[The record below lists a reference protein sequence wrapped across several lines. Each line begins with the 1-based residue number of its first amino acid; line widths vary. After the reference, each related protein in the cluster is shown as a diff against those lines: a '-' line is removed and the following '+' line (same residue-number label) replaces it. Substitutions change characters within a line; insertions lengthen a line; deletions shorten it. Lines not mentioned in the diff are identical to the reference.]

1 MKKKIICLL
10 LSVVMCL
17 SMALTMVG
25 CSTDNSSGSDAFVIM
40 TENLDG
46 LFNPF
51 FSTSAADGTIV
62 AMTQIGMLASK
73 LNENGEVDVA
83 YGENESTVTLDFEQS
98 ELNENNETV
107 YTFVLKNGIKYSD
120 GHPLTMEDVLFNL
133 YVYLDPV
140 YTGSATIYS
149 TDIKGLAAYRNQTE
163 GADNDDNSEDE
174 INAIASANAEN
185 RVMTLVQLYW
195 AESNRLTDKGGLGQ
209 TNEVSYEN
217 MVAAI
222 KAYNIQ
228 SDSGYLSAVAT
239 TDKQSEVTY
248 EYLLADYELA
258 LTYFKEELE
267 NDYKNAKDAYT
278 EDPYKSHPEFQNEVF
293 CFMFTE
299 GFITPEYEKIPG
311 TNKDDKS
318 KIKNFVYN
326 YNKDAITTKE
336 AAINKVYTDTV
347 TNRLD
352 QILMFWATASKLTT
366 EFTAK
371 AKEVILREGS
381 NGDSL
386 IVPNIEGI
394 VSLGHTTEV
403 DSITVNGTK
412 YDIAH
417 QHNAD
422 GTPKNDNEYDVLQI
436 TINGVDPKAVWNFAF
451 SVAPQ
456 HYYGKG
462 SPVGVDIANN
472 KFGVEFSS
480 FDYMR
485 DVLQTPDNNKLPMG
499 AGAYK
504 VTDRAG
510 SDNPDRND
518 FFSNN
523 IVYFKANNYFE
534 TVGKGLN
541 NPKIEKIRYQVV
553 SATNALA
560 ALEEGSVHYITPQ
573 YSKDNYTKITELEK
587 GHFESLITDQLGYGY
602 IGINA
607 SKVTDIN
614 IRKAIMCAMN
624 TTLALDYYA
633 SGTASQIYWPMSKVS
648 WAYPK
653 GDGDDI
659 TNDKGYPQAGGVYS
673 EADAITAIQGYMQAA
688 GVGEGHPD
696 LSITF
701 TIAGSNLN
709 DHPTYKTFR
718 DAQTL
723 LNSLGWD
730 VTVEPDTQ
738 ALTKLA
744 TGSLEV
750 WAAAWGSTIDPDL
763 YQVYHKNST
772 ATSTLAWGYPYIK
785 SSNGPEKDILNNL
798 STKIEEARET
808 TDRATRSEL
817 YKEAMSLILDLAI
830 ELPVYQRSTV
840 YVYNTSI
847 INPDSVPDVV
857 NPYSS
862 PLDRIWE
869 LEFEEGAFSG
879 SSTTSGS
886 VLLII
891 FIAIIGAAI
900 IAIVIKLLTGRTKKI
915 SMKAYAVSI
924 GDIEAGLLKFPS
936 LTEEKKEKH
945 TKSRKK
951 VKNEVPEINEETPE
965 EGGTEEC

>member
-1 MKKKIICLL
+1 MTKKIICMLL
-10 LSVVMCL
+10 CIAMCL
-17 SMALTMVG
+17 PMALSLTG
-25 CSTDNSSGSDAFVIM
+25 CSNGNSGSDAFVIM

-51 FSTSAADGTIV
+51 FSTSATDGTIV
-62 AMTQIGMLASK
+62 SMTQIGMLSSK
-73 LNENGEVDVA
+73 LNEAGEVDVA
-83 YGENESTVTLDFEQS
+83 FGQNEATVTLDFEQS
-98 ELNENNETV
+98 ELNEAGETV

-149 TDIKGLAAYRNQTE
+149 TDIKGLAAYRNQSL
-163 GADNDDNSEDE
+163 GADSDNNSEDA
-174 INAIASANAEN
+174 INANAQSRAEQ
-185 RVMTLVQLYW
+185 RIMTLVQLYDATNKKLNGSSASTYNVPY
-195 AESNRLTDKGGLGQ
+195 AE
-209 TNEVSYEN
+209 
-217 MVAAI
+217 MVKAI
-222 KAYNIQ
+222 KEYNI
-228 SDSGYLSAVAT
+228 STDLGYLNAVAT
-239 TDKQSEVTY
+239 SDKQKDVTY
-248 EYLLADYELA
+248 QNLLNDYELA
-258 LTYFKEELE
+258 LKYFREELE
-267 NDYKNAKDAYT
+267 TDFQNAKDSFT
-278 EDPYKSHPEFQNEVF
+278 EEPYKSHPEFQDEVF
-293 CFMFTE
+293 CFMFSW
-299 GFITPEYEKIPG
+299 GKITPVYAKIPG
-311 TNKDDKS
+311 TNKDDKN
-318 KIKNFVYN
+318 KIEKFEYS
-326 YNKDAITTKE
+326 YDHEKITTKE
-336 AAINKVYTDTV
+336 KAIEKVYNDTV
-347 TNRLD
+347 TNQL
-352 QILMFWATASKLTT
+352 QVLLLYTATASKLNT

-371 AKEVILREGS
+371 AKEVILRESAVG
-381 NGDSL
+381 GL
-386 IVPNIEGI
+386 VVPNIEGI
-394 VSLGHTTEV
+394 VSLGHTTNLS
-403 DSITVNGTK
+403 SIKVNGTE
-412 YDIAH
+412 YAIAH
-417 QHNAD
+417 EHDEN
-422 GTPKNDNEYDVLQI
+422 GSPVNENEYDVLQI

-462 SPVGVDIANN
+462 SPVGMDIANN
-472 KFGVEFSS
+472 QFGIEFSS

-504 VTDRAG
+504 VTDRSG
-510 SDNPDRND
+510 SDTPDRND

-523 IVYFKANNYFE
+523 IVYFKANTYFE
-534 TVGKGLN
+534 TVGEGIS
-541 NPKIEKIRYQVV
+541 NPKIDKVRYQVV
-553 SATNALA
+553 SANNALA

-573 YSKDNYTKITELEK
+573 YSKDNYTKIAELEK
-587 GHFESLITDQLGYGY
+587 GNFESLLTDQLGYGY

-607 SKVTDIN
+607 SKVTNIN

-648 WAYPK
+648 WAYPD
-653 GDGDDI
+653 GAGDDI
-659 TNDKGYPQAGGVYS
+659 TNDKGYPQPGGTYS
-673 EADAITAIQGYMQAA
+673 IEDATAAIKSYMQAA
-688 GVGEGHPD
+688 GVSEGDPS
-696 LSITF
+696 LSVTF

-785 SSNGPEKDILNNL
+785 STGGVEKEILDNL
-798 STKIEEARET
+798 SDKIEEARET
-808 TDRATRSEL
+808 TDREVRSEL
-817 YKEAMSLILDLAI
+817 YKEAMGYILDLAI

-840 YVYNTSI
+840 YVYNTSV

-869 LEFEEGAFSG
+869 LEFNEGAFSG
-879 SSTTSGS
+879 GSG
-886 VLLII
+886 VDAGLV
-891 FIAIIGAAI
+891 FAI
-900 IAIVIKLLTGRTKKI
+900 IAGVAAVAALVFAAVAVINAKSEKSPML
-915 SMKAYAVSI
+915 AYAVTLS
-924 GDIEAGLLKFPS
+924 DIEAGNVRLPGEPKIKKNKKKTTS
-936 LTEEKKEKH
+936 DEALTEES
-945 TKSRKK
+945 T
-951 VKNEVPEINEETPE
+951 E
-965 EGGTEEC
+965 EGEEQC